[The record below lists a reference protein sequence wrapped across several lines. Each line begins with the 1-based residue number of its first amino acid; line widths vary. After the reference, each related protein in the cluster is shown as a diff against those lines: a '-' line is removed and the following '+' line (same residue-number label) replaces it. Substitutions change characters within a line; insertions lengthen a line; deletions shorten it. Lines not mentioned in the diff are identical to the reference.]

1 MGKYNKNKQTRSQD
15 AKNTS
20 RNSPPR
26 QVARRSNHVVTLTRR
41 DEECRFILDILTSY
55 FAPFEIPRFTNLI
68 EHRPWRENGIYT
80 THSAE
85 PILPDI
91 WDGLTVRIVKFD
103 QERLVQVYLAI
114 AGSLNNAVSIPS
126 AESLRVVPYEYIMD
140 MGVRVSVQIE
150 DSVHGKWLAACM
162 MELGKSIAG
171 QEQGVGGN
179 ARDADM
185 MGIY

>member
-1 MGKYNKNKQTRSQD
+1 MGKYNKNKQTHSQD
-15 AKNTS
+15 AKNTN

-26 QVARRSNHVVTLTRR
+26 QIARRSNNVVTLTRR
-41 DEECRFILDILTSY
+41 DEECRLILDILTSY

-68 EHRPWRENGIYT
+68 EHRPWHANGIYT

-85 PILPDI
+85 PILHDI

-103 QERLVQVYLAI
+103 QERIVQVYLAI
-114 AGSLNNAVSIPS
+114 AGSLNNAASIPS
-126 AESLRVVPYEYIMD
+126 AELLRVAPYEYIMD
-140 MGVRVSVQIE
+140 TGVKVSVQIE

-162 MELGKSIAG
+162 MELGKSIVG

-179 ARDADM
+179 SRDTDM
-185 MGIY
+185 MGIH

>member
-1 MGKYNKNKQTRSQD
+1 MGKYNKNKQTHSQD
-15 AKNTS
+15 AKNTN

-26 QVARRSNHVVTLTRR
+26 QIARRSNNVVTLTRR
-41 DEECRFILDILTSY
+41 DEECRLILDILTSY

-68 EHRPWRENGIYT
+68 EHRPWHANGIYT

-103 QERLVQVYLAI
+103 QERIVQVYLAI
-114 AGSLNNAVSIPS
+114 AGSLNNAASIPS
-126 AESLRVVPYEYIMD
+126 AELLRVAPYEYIMD
-140 MGVRVSVQIE
+140 TGVKVSVQIE

-162 MELGKSIAG
+162 MELGVLAYSWF
-171 QEQGVGGN
+171 EQCTPE
-179 ARDADM
+179 
-185 MGIY
+185 